1 MIQFSVFMTIFS
13 QSVESQEL
21 ILFYFIGI

>member
-1 MIQFSVFMTIFS
+1 MTIFS